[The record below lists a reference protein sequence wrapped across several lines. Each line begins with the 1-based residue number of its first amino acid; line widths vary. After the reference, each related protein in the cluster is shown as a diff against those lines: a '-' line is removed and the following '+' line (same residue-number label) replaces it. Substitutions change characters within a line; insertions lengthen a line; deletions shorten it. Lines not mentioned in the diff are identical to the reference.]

1 MHIDRYEQIWIR
13 ISVAVLVIFMIG
25 IVVAGWSLSIQVP
38 GVYGRVDPNT
48 VTEPGSPWAEPGL
61 RELAPGKY
69 EAYILAQI
77 WTFVPGEIRVPAG
90 SEVTF
95 YVTSKDVQH
104 GFRIQD
110 TNLSFMVLPGQISKM
125 THRFEEP
132 GEYVFVCHEYCGVG
146 HHTMAGKL
154 IVEEAVASNQ

>member
-13 ISVAVLVIFMIG
+13 ISVAVLVVFMLG
-25 IVVAGWSLSIQVP
+25 IIVAGWSMGIQVP

-48 VTEPGSPWAEPGL
+48 VTEPGSPWAEPGV

-69 EAYILAQI
+69 EVYILAQI
-77 WTFVPGEIRVPAG
+77 WTFAPSEIRVPAG